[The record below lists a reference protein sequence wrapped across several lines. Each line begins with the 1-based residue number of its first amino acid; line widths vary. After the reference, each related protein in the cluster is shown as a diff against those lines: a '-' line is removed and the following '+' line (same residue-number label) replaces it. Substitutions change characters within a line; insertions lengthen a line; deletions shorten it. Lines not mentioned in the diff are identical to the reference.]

1 MLVTQLLQF
10 CWHRFRCQT
19 VQPHCHLI
27 HGPRFNLVAR
37 VRRGPAA
44 AGRHSRTDPVRL
56 ACLGAGRAPRGGCGF
71 ASKMCHEKCQRGA
84 FCYVRPPAVR
94 WPSSQRTLD
103 CLYFAQDAA
112 LPCETTTTIP
122 QFIQGVRPQPKF
134 LRPAR
139 RRSQNLRFRVGDMSA
154 YAHELVD
161 NGKDGRLVRA
171 LHMMRLRCVA
181 TPKTNTPL
189 GPCPHIHGGARHSH
203 AQRGAADHTGQGRP
217 L

>member
-1 MLVTQLLQF
+1 MPDRTATLPPDTRSKIPSRRSSAS
-10 CWHRFRCQT
+10 WTR
-19 VQPHCHLI
+19 
-27 HGPRFNLVAR
+27 
-37 VRRGPAA
+37 RRGSPFAHRP
-44 AGRHSRTDPVRL
+44 G
-56 ACLGAGRAPRGGCGF
+56 APRLSWRRPCSPRRLRICFQNVPRVVPTRRVLLHVCAAPSCAGL
-71 ASKMCHEKCQRGA
+71 HLRGRWMVSTLHKTRHFHVKPPHDSA
-84 FCYVRPPAVR
+84 VYSRRP
-94 WPSSQRTLD
+94 S
-103 CLYFAQDAA
+103 AA
-112 LPCETTTTIP
+112 
-122 QFIQGVRPQPKF
+122 KF

-139 RRSQNLRFRVGDMSA
+139 RSSPNLRFRVGDMSA

>member
-1 MLVTQLLQF
+1 MPDRTATLPPDTRSKIQSRRSSAS
-10 CWHRFRCQT
+10 WTR
-19 VQPHCHLI
+19 
-27 HGPRFNLVAR
+27 
-37 VRRGPAA
+37 RRGSPFAHRP
-44 AGRHSRTDPVRL
+44 G
-56 ACLGAGRAPRGGCGF
+56 APRLSWRRPCSPRRLRICF
-71 ASKMCHEKCQRGA
+71 QNVPRVCQRGA
-84 FCYVRPPAVR
+84 LLCAA
-94 WPSSQRTLD
+94 PSSPLAFISGTLD

-203 AQRGAADHTGQGRP
+203 AQHGAADHTGQGRP